1 MTPEQQALIDGIKA
15 AMKERDTEVLVVVKK
30 AQEDIANWGKVQ
42 EGTKEAIAGLTKQG
56 QELHGRIHDI
66 EQAVA
71 TLKQTGLPGGRGKEK
86 NIGEQFIESPEWK
99 DFANKGAN
107 IKHTSNPVKIKA
119 ITSVDG
125 SGGAGIWSDRLPGV
139 IEEPLRPLSI
149 RDLLDVGRTTS
160 NLIEYIREQLYTNN
174 ADMVS
179 EGTQKPESDLK
190 YERADSPIRTLAH
203 WIQATRQVLA
213 DFPMLSSLI
222 NGRLRWGLKIKEEN
236 EILLGDGTGE
246 HLLGLIPQAT
256 DYNTLLNRSGDTMID
271 VIRHA
276 MLQVELSF
284 YPPSGSVM
292 SPTDW
297 HNLELTKDNENRYM
311 MASPSART
319 PPMLW
324 GYPVVSSHA
333 MTQGGFLVGAFRLAS
348 TLWDREEFSIMA
360 STEDRDNFVKN
371 MVTILAE
378 ERLGLTVY
386 RPRAFVYGNFP
397 IGSTT

>member
-15 AMKERDTEVLVVVKK
+15 AMKDRDSEVLVIVKK
-30 AQEDIANWGKVQ
+30 VQEDIAVQGKVQ
-42 EGTKEAIAGLTKQG
+42 EGTKDAMAEITKKG
-56 QELHGRIHDI
+56 QELHGRLSDI
-66 EQAVA
+66 EQAVSL
-71 TLKQTGLPGGRGKEK
+71 LKSNGGGTRPAQEK
-86 NIGEQFIESPEWK
+86 SIGEQFIESEEWK
-99 DFANKGAN
+99 AFAKKGGSV
-107 IKHTSNPVKIKA
+107 KHTSDPVRIKA
-119 ITSVDG
+119 ITSVGG
-125 SGGAGIWSDRLPGV
+125 SAGAGIWSDRLPGV

-160 NLIEYIREQLYTNN
+160 NLIEYIREDLFTSN
-174 ADMVS
+174 ADVVS
-179 EGTQKPESDLK
+179 EGTQKPESDIK
-190 YERADSPIRTLAH
+190 YTRADSPIKTLAH
-203 WIQATRQVLA
+203 WIRATRQVLA
-213 DFPMLSSLI
+213 DFPMLQSLI

-256 DYNTLLNRSGDTMID
+256 DYNTALNRAGDTMID

-276 MLQVELSF
+276 LLQVELAF

-311 MASPSART
+311 MASPSSRT

-348 TLWDREEFSIMA
+348 TLWDREEFSILA
-360 STEDRDNFVKN
+360 STEDRDNFVTN
-371 MVTILAE
+371 MVTILGE